1 MKMLSEEE
9 LRRLIESLS
18 IREII
23 EPALDNWVPSES
35 TGKTIINLKTGK
47 IEGIGLNYNQLLD
60 MSHDN
65 EHIELY
71 KIEAEED
78 LFDEEELLEI
88 EEYEM
93 FLDFKLKK
101 EKEENEY
108 FDDYDPELLEE
119 FCKMESIDK
128 KERQMRILIENYEEY
143 HFNNFQDFEHAIIL
157 TYYDEEDY
165 TY

>member
-23 EPALDNWVPSES
+23 EPALDNWIHYES
-35 TGKTIINLKTGK
+35 TGKTVINLKTGK
-47 IEGIGLNYNQLLD
+47 IEGLRLNINEITD
-60 MSHDN
+60 MNPNS

-71 KIEAEED
+71 KIESEED
-78 LFDEEELLEI
+78 MFDEEEILDI
-88 EEYEM
+88 EEYER
-93 FLDFKLKK
+93 FIEFKLKK
-101 EKEENEY
+101 EDDEWEN
-108 FDDYDPELLEE
+108 FDEYDPELLDE

-128 KERQMRILIENYEEY
+128 KERQLKILIENYEEY
-143 HFNNFQDFEHAIIL
+143 HFNNFEEFEHSIIL
-157 TYYDEEDY
+157 KYYDEDDY

>member
-9 LRRLIESLS
+9 LRRLIESLT

-23 EPALDNWVPSES
+23 EPALDNWIPYEF

-47 IEGIGLNYNQLLD
+47 IEGIGLNHNQLLD
-60 MSHDN
+60 ITHDS

-88 EEYEM
+88 EEYER

-101 EKEENEY
+101 EDEDED
-108 FDDYDPELLEE
+108 FDDYDPELLDE
-119 FCKMESIDK
+119 FCKHESIDK
-128 KERQMRILIENYEEY
+128 KERQIKILIESYEEY
-143 HFNNFQDFEHAIIL
+143 HFNNYQDFEHSIIL
-157 TYYDEEDY
+157 KYYDEDDY